1 MVISPAGFVSE
12 HKSARSH
19 KVNEVS
25 RCCLVVLSIR
35 TQASGP
41 QFPTSP
47 CRVRFFFLCF
57 FFSFFTLSF
66 VPSFQSLLSL
76 FLPPSFFIPSLPSF
90 FCSPSLVFSILS
102 FFMSSCLSFL
112 SHFPFL
118 SYFSFLISFFFS
130 PFLSCFHHF
139 FLFTSRFV
147 LFILAHK
154 RSATLRYELSLLGP

>member
-1 MVISPAGFVSE
+1 MVISQAGFFSE

-19 KVNEVS
+19 KVNDVS

-47 CRVRFFFLCF
+47 CRARFFF
-57 FFSFFTLSF
+57 
-66 VPSFQSLLSL
+66 SL
-76 FLPPSFFIPSLPSF
+76 FLPFYLVFFISSLFLSSIFLPFFPSLSF
-90 FCSPSLVFSILS
+90 VLLFPLFFPFLLHVF
-102 FFMSSCLSFL
+102 FPVCPSFL
-112 SHFPFL
+112 SY
-118 SYFSFLISFFFS
+118 SSFLISFFFS
-130 PFLSCFHHF
+130 PFLSFLASTISYF
-139 FLFTSRFV
+139 SLFTSRFV